1 MIKACWFIKDYT
13 KVYHSELSSDE
24 LLIYS
29 GEVGMFSKGWDSFIY
44 DSDVTSEEDATERLK
59 EDHLNYLQDQID
71 ELNSTIR
78 KINLL

>member
-1 MIKACWFIKDYT
+1 MIKACWFIKDCT

-29 GEVGMFSKGWDSFIY
+29 GEVGTFSKGWDSFIY
-44 DSDVTSEEDATERLK
+44 DSDVTSEEEATERLK
-59 EDHLNYLQDQID
+59 EEHLNYLQDQID
-71 ELNSTIR
+71 ELNATIH